1 MFQDNQEL
9 TAFKLKPIGVLESCF
24 QEKFGT
30 PRQPLLVPGALAK
43 LRVAP
48 EFSPAHALTGL
59 AGFSH
64 VWLLSWLHLNTNKTF
79 RPKIHPPRLKGG
91 KIGVFASR
99 SPHRPNP
106 IGLSLAKLE
115 RVTADTLYLSG
126 LDLITGTPILDI
138 KPYLPFC
145 DSAEGALSGW
155 LPRNAFPEL
164 EVAFSARA
172 LADVARIEAAEKTGI
187 RALIADTLRHD
198 PRNMRDKTQ
207 MLEGTDMGFFLSNH
221 DVHFSVTGSTAT
233 VLRVETGLK
242 FEKKFRRKKPGPEGK
257 PGL

>member
-1 MFQDNQEL
+1 MSPDKKKIVPLEI
-9 TAFKLKPIGVLESCF
+9 KPIGTLESCF

-30 PRQPLLVPGALAK
+30 PRQPRLVPGALSK
-43 LRVAP
+43 LRVNPQFA
-48 EFSPAHALTGL
+48 PAHSLSGL
-59 AGFSH
+59 AEFSH
-64 VWLLSWLHLNTNKTF
+64 VWLLSWMHLNTNKTF
-79 RPKIHPPRLKGG
+79 HPKIHPPRLKGG

-115 RVTADTLYLSG
+115 RVEGDTLYLSG
-126 LDLITGTPILDI
+126 LDLINGTPILDI

-145 DSAEGALSGW
+145 DAAEGALSGW
-155 LPRNAFPEL
+155 LPANSFPEL
-164 EVAFSARA
+164 KVVFSPAA
-172 LADVARIEAAEKTGI
+172 LADIARIEAAEKPGI

-207 MLEGTDMGFFLSNH
+207 MVEGTDMGFFLANH
-221 DVHFSVTGSTAT
+221 DVHFSVTGATAT

-242 FEKKFRRKKPGPEGK
+242 FEKKFRRTGPAAK
-257 PGL
+257 A

>member
-1 MFQDNQEL
+1 MSPDKKAGKPFEL
-9 TAFKLKPIGVLESCF
+9 KTIGVLESCF

-30 PRQPLLVPGALAK
+30 PRQPRLVPGARSK
-43 LRVAP
+43 LRIAP
-48 EFSPAHALTGL
+48 EFAPAHSLTGL
-59 AGFSH
+59 AEFSH
-64 VWLLSWLHLNTNKTF
+64 VWLLSWMHLNTNKTF

-115 RVTADTLYLSG
+115 RVEGDTLYLSG
-126 LDLITGTPILDI
+126 LDLINGTPIVDI
-138 KPYLPFC
+138 KPFLPFC
-145 DSAEGALSGW
+145 DAAEGALSGW
-155 LPRNAFPEL
+155 LPANAFPEL
-164 EVAFSARA
+164 KVVFSARA
-172 LADVARIEAAEKTGI
+172 LADVARIEAAEKPGL

-207 MLEGTDMGFFLSNH
+207 MVEGTDMGFFLSNH
-221 DVHFSVTGSTAT
+221 DVHFSVAGSTAT

-242 FEKKFRRKKPGPEGK
+242 FEKKFRREKPSAK
-257 PGL
+257 